1 MESLESE
8 ITLNAQEKLILELIR
23 KKHTTNE
30 IAKIM
35 KISHHTVKSH
45 IYKIKRMTLK

>member
-1 MESLESE
+1 MESLKTE
-8 ITLNAQEKLILELIR
+8 ITLSAQENLILELIR
-23 KKHTTNE
+23 KNHTTKE

-35 KISHHTVKSH
+35 EISHHTVKSH

>member
-35 KISHHTVKSH
+35 KISTVKSH